1 MSARGISQLLSYF
14 VGEVF
19 ADGSAAAPA
28 DAVATE
34 RKKVEEF
41 LAFAQSRMDR
51 SHTFFRDFRLDNQ
64 DSIVRLKN
72 RIAAVAG
79 IEKAENIL
87 IQYVNAYLKEV
98 PLNWESVFDYKA
110 VGEVLMK
117 EAQNSKLW
125 RAGSFV
131 HQKAMTFLERRDNR
145 QACPE
150 DRYDCD
156 QLYKQLE
163 SQNLVARDYTLIEK
177 VGPRLASRG
186 VGYTIGAMWRNVK
199 GKALGALS
207 DKGFRGI
214 DSKYFEGELKLKELS
229 GALPGFVVAAP
240 HLNSERLGTLIL
252 GDPKEGARVK
262 MRVNVG
268 GGVSEEKIRKDFEGR
283 LQYQG
288 VVTMQSGYG
297 VPLGTVAVNGFV
309 HQQRFDATRLDGY
322 IIVFSDNTMRII
334 DQRLFRLSDITRR
347 QEDAIQVLSLTQG
360 TGLVP
365 EEFFRA
371 LAEARATILTGI
383 SYDPRGQAV
392 TGFEE
397 FSEINGDSQ
406 RRLIFSFDDG
416 KFGMYDTDANSTN
429 EMLMILYRLQE
440 QFGPLEKVVM
450 CDRGMWDS
458 AAWYRDGDTAKEV
471 RLGHVTEDPS
481 NRIIFYTEKK

>member
-1 MSARGISQLLSYF
+1 MSVRLVSQILS
-14 VGEVF
+14 GWIGQAF
-19 ADGSAAAPA
+19 AGNGD
-28 DAVATE
+28 DE

-51 SHTFFRDFRLDNQ
+51 SHTFFRDFRVDNH

-79 IEKAENIL
+79 VERAENIL

-98 PLNWESVFDYKA
+98 PLNWETVFNYKA
-110 VGEVLMK
+110 IGEALMK
-117 EAQNSKLW
+117 EPQNTRLW
-125 RAGSFV
+125 KAGSFV
-131 HQKAMTFLERRDNR
+131 HQKSLAFLERRDNR
-145 QACPE
+145 AACPE

-156 QLYKQLE
+156 GLYRRLE
-163 SQNLVARDYTLIEK
+163 AQQLVAKDYTLMEK
-177 VGPRLASRG
+177 VGPRLESRG
-186 VGYTIGAMWRNVK
+186 VGYTVGAMWRNIK

-207 DKGFRGI
+207 DKGIKGL
-214 DSKYFEGELKLKELS
+214 DPKYLKGELKLKELS
-229 GALPGFVVAAP
+229 GALPGFVIAAP
-240 HLNSERLGTLIL
+240 MLNGDRLGTLIL
-252 GDPKEGARVK
+252 GDPKEGARVA
-262 MRVNVG
+262 MRINVG
-268 GGVSEEKIRKDFEGR
+268 GGVSEEKIEKDYGGR

-288 VVTMQSGYG
+288 VVTMQSGQD

-309 HQQRFDATRLDGY
+309 HQQRFDGTRLDGY
-322 IIVFSDNTMRII
+322 VVVFPDNTMRII
-334 DQRLFRLSDITRR
+334 DQRRFRLSDITRR
-347 QEDAIQVLSLTQG
+347 PEDAVQILSLTQG

-371 LAEARATILTGI
+371 LAQAKATILTGI

-392 TGFEE
+392 SGFEE
-397 FSEINGDSQ
+397 FSEMNGDSN

-429 EMLMILYRLQE
+429 EMLMILYRLQKE
-440 QFGPLEKVVM
+440 LGPLERVVM

-458 AAWYRDGDTAKEV
+458 AAWYRDGDVSKEV
-471 RLGHVTEDPS
+471 RLGSVTEDPS